1 MQIVK
6 PKAKKR
12 TKPAQPKASV
22 QLTAKAHAVR
32 RRILAEWELT
42 DAQVILLDRALSYSD
57 LADRYQAVLDAEGLT
72 MVNEQSGAARP
83 HPALAALKLA
93 RGNFL
98 TAWRMLEL
106 RDEAARAKPGRPV
119 PSYPGALR

>member
-1 MQIVK
+1 M
-6 PKAKKR
+6 
-12 TKPAQPKASV
+12 
-22 QLTAKAHAVR
+22 
-32 RRILAEWELT
+32 
-42 DAQVILLDRALSYSD
+42 ILLDRALTYSD

-72 MVNEQSGAARP
+72 VLNLKTGAARP

-106 RDEAARAKPGRPV
+106 RDEGTKGKPGRPV